1 MGIKEYIQN
10 NEKTYID
17 KKDIKYL
24 FCGKKN
30 SNKLI
35 VTFPGFS
42 SQADHRNIITLG
54 L

>member
-24 FCGKKN
+24 FCEKKTQIN
-30 SNKLI
+30 L
-35 VTFPGFS
+35 
-42 SQADHRNIITLG
+42 L
-54 L
+54 